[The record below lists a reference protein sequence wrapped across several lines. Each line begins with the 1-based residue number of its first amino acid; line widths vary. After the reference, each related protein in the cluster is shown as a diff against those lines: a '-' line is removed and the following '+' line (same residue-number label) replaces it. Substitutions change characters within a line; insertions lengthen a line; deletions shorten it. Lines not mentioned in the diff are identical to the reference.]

1 MDINFL
7 LEKIPLLYLYFITAS
22 AVFLS
27 IMIGFWLGSYVQR
40 KDKSKKEPK
49 IGSII
54 GAMLGLLA
62 FILAFTFGA
71 ATSRFDAKK
80 QLLLDEVNAI
90 GTTFLRTDFLAD
102 SISTEAKLL
111 LKKYVDLRV
120 SIVKNPKK
128 LPEAIIESEKI
139 QDQLWSQLSSAS
151 NKETDPIKIGL
162 YIQALNEVID
172 LHTKRITV
180 GLQYRIPGS
189 IWLTLYFVTI
199 LTMLAVGY
207 EFGLNGVNSILIS
220 LILALAFSAF
230 IELIADLDRGVS
242 GTLQVSQK
250 PLIELQQ
257 KLNSSVKE

>member
-1 MDINFL
+1 MDINFF
-7 LEKIPLLYLYFITAS
+7 LEKIPLLYLYIITAS
-22 AVFLS
+22 VVFLS
-27 IMIGFWLGSYVQR
+27 IMIGYWLGSFVQR
-40 KDKSKKEPK
+40 KGKSKKEPK

-71 ATSRFDAKK
+71 ATSRYDAKK

-102 SISTEAKLL
+102 STGAEAKNLI
-111 LKKYVDLRV
+111 KKYVDLRV
-120 SIVKNPKK
+120 GLVKNQKK
-128 LPEAIIESEKI
+128 LPLVIKESEKI
-139 QDQLWSQLSSAS
+139 QNQLWSQLSSAT
-151 NKETDPIKIGL
+151 NKETDPIMIGL
-162 YIQALNEVID
+162 YIESLNEVFD
-172 LHTKRITV
+172 LHTKRVTV

-189 IWLTLYFVTI
+189 IWITLYFVTI

-207 EFGLNGVNSILIS
+207 EFGLNGVKSILIS

-242 GTLQVSQK
+242 GTLQVNQR
-250 PLIELQQ
+250 PIIELQQ
-257 KLNSSVKE
+257 KLNSSVQQ

>member
-7 LEKIPLLYLYFITAS
+7 LEKIPLLYLYILTAVV
-22 AVFLS
+22 VFLS
-27 IMIGFWLGSYVQR
+27 IMIGYWLGSYIQSR
-40 KDKSKKEPK
+40 GKSKKEPK

-90 GTTFLRTDFLAD
+90 GTTYLRTDFLAD
-102 SISTEAKLL
+102 SIGSEAKILI
-111 LKKYVDLRV
+111 KKYVDLRV
-120 SIVKNPKK
+120 DVVKNPNK
-128 LPEAIIESEKI
+128 LPQLIKDSEKI
-139 QDQLWSQLSSAS
+139 QNQLWSQLSLLT
-151 NKETDPIKIGL
+151 NKEADPIKIGL
-162 YIQALNEVID
+162 YIESLNEVID
-172 LHTKRITV
+172 LHTKRVTV

-189 IWLTLYFVTI
+189 IWITLYFVTI

-207 EFGLNGVNSILIS
+207 EFGLNGVKSLLIS

-242 GTLQVSQK
+242 GTLQVNQR
-250 PLIELQQ
+250 PIIELQQ
-257 KLNSSVKE
+257 KLNFSGEQ

>member
-1 MDINFL
+1 MDINFF
-7 LEKIPLLYLYFITAS
+7 LEKIPLLYLYILTAA

-27 IMIGFWLGSYVQR
+27 IMIGYRIGIYVQNHRKITKDFKLGSIV
-40 KDKSKKEPK
+40 
-49 IGSII
+49 

-71 ATSRFDAKK
+71 ATSRFDDKK

-90 GTTFLRTDFLAD
+90 GTTFLRTDFLAQSESVD
-102 SISTEAKLL
+102 AKKL

-120 SIVKNPKK
+120 SILKNPKQ
-128 LPEAIIESEKI
+128 LPQVIIESEKI
-139 QDQLWSQLSSAS
+139 QNMLWAQVSSVP
-151 NKETDPIKIGL
+151 NKAVDPILLGL
-162 YIQALNEVID
+162 YIQSLNDVID

-189 IWLTLYFVTI
+189 IWMTLYFVTI

-207 EFGLNGVNSILIS
+207 EFGLNEAGSILIS

-230 IELIADLDRGVS
+230 IILIADLDRGVA

-257 KLNSSVKE
+257 KLNNPLNN